1 MSTRH
6 ASADA
11 PLRQNRYASDPEY
24 VAMRGIEGDAVS
36 KKAAYLSDPAQRAL
50 LFFIQSLSIEQQGTK
65 RLVKD
70 LVEMFAER
78 IGTPSMF
85 VLGMKPGQIYNARQ
99 VRIVREEIEQGG
111 WDTEAERLE
120 RLAHDALAGIDA
132 DKPQSYK
139 GRFPLKGEFEI
150 KRTPV
155 LNRWDDLLE
164 GGARTD
170 EAARKDAAENQCRQ
184 AEAVKHPESYPAS
197 VFIEH
202 CRAHVLARLP
212 AFLVELCI
220 NPRMELR
227 ADDDADTAGGA
238 ARAAVID
245 DNPDI
250 ARADF
255 HSAKLRYFPR
265 VLECLFEFKR
275 RYEEQARQAFAMTT
289 IGTKVFEALDYARKS
304 RRMVLVQGH
313 SGVGKTESVRAWWT
327 CNRGCSLY
335 VQLTGVNKARAFF
348 GAIAKA
354 AGLPCTASLSPE
366 KMQFRV
372 ERFLESSRLI
382 LIIDEGQYLWP
393 QGVRV
398 TSHPEQV
405 NWINTACANKGVPVA
420 IVATEEF
427 TAQRRRV
434 EQQSTWESFQ
444 LRRRIRR
451 VFALPA
457 VPTKDDLA
465 LVARKVLPYGTEAM
479 VNYIVGYALT
489 CSGYMQAVVDT
500 IDDARLL
507 AEDAG
512 RQRITV
518 SDLKRA
524 ISEIRVPS
532 DAAQKRVFA
541 PAEKRGRK
549 PRFNAVAELE
559 PHDSSADTA
568 DMQPDGG
575 DAAAASSQP
584 RGSSAA
590 DEFLSDE
597 SAPKNRL
604 RGEEMVKA

>member
-65 RLVKD
+65 RLAKD

-85 VLGMKPGQIYNARQ
+85 EFGMKPGQLYNARQ
-99 VRIVREEIEQGG
+99 VCIAREEVEQGG
-111 WDTEAERLE
+111 WDTEAGRLE
-120 RLAHDALAGIDA
+120 RLAEDALAGIEG

-289 IGTKVFEALDYARKS
+289 IGTKVFEALDYARQS

-549 PRFNAVAELE
+549 PRFNAVSELE

-568 DMQPDGG
+568 DMQPDGR
-575 DAAAASSQP
+575 DAAAASPQP

-590 DEFLSDE
+590 DEFLSDA

>member
-1 MSTRH
+1 MSTRR
-6 ASADA
+6 ADADA
-11 PLRQNRYASDPEY
+11 PLSQNRYASDLEY
-24 VAMRGIEGDAVS
+24 VEMRGISGTAVAA
-36 KKAAYLSDPAQRAL
+36 KAAYLSDSEQRSL

-65 RLVKD
+65 RLAGE
-70 LVEMFAER
+70 LVEMFAGN

-85 VLGMKPGQIYNARQ
+85 KLGLKPGQIYNARQ
-99 VRIVREEIEQGG
+99 VRMVREEVEQGG
-111 WDTEAERLE
+111 WTTEAERLE
-120 RLAHDALAGIDA
+120 ELAKEALEGINEE
-132 DKPQSYK
+132 KPGSYK
-139 GRFPLKGEFEI
+139 GRFPIKGEFE
-150 KRTPV
+150 
-155 LNRWDDLLE
+155 
-164 GGARTD
+164 ARHTYVPCID
-170 EAARKDAAENQCRQ
+170 GLSEWRERSDKMKVKDASENQQRQ
-184 AEAVKHPESYPAS
+184 AAAAKHPESHPAS
-197 VFIEH
+197 AFTEH
-202 CRAHVLARLP
+202 CRAHVAARLP
-212 AFLVELCI
+212 EFLVELCI

-227 ADDDADTAGGA
+227 AEDDADHKASA
-238 ARAAVID
+238 ARSAVIE

-250 ARADF
+250 TRGDF
-255 HSAKLRYFPR
+255 HPAKLRYFPR
-265 VLECLFEFKR
+265 VLECLLEFKR
-275 RYEEQARQAFAMTT
+275 RHEDTARQAFAMTT
-289 IGTKVFEALDYARKS
+289 IGKEVFAALDYSFKT
-304 RRMVLVQGH
+304 RRMVLVQGR
-313 SGVGKTESVRAWWT
+313 SGVGKSESVRAWWT
-327 CNRGCSLY
+327 CHRGHALY
-335 VQLTGVNKARAFF
+335 VQLTGINKARAFF

-372 ERFLESSRLI
+372 ERFLESSRLL

-457 VPTKDDLA
+457 VPTKEDLA
-465 LVARKVLPYGTEAM
+465 MVARKILPHGTDPM
-479 VNYIVGYALT
+479 INYVVGYALT
-489 CSGYMQAVVDT
+489 CSGFMQAVVDV

-512 RQRITV
+512 RERITAT
-518 SDLKRA
+518 DLKRA
-524 ISEIRVPS
+524 ITEIRVPS

-559 PHDSSADTA
+559 P
-568 DMQPDGG
+568 QDGG
-575 DAAAASSQP
+575 TDAAAFPQAG
-584 RGSSAA
+584 RRAAA
-590 DEFLSDE
+590 DEFPSDE
-597 SAPKNRL
+597 LTTTNRL
-604 RGEEMVKA
+604 SGHELVET

>member
-304 RRMVLVQGH
+304 RRMVLVHGH
-313 SGVGKTESVRAWWT
+313 SGVGKTESVCAWWT

-532 DAAQKRVFA
+532 DAAQKRVFC
-541 PAEKRGRK
+541 
-549 PRFNAVAELE
+549 
-559 PHDSSADTA
+559 SC
-568 DMQPDGG
+568 
-575 DAAAASSQP
+575 
-584 RGSSAA
+584 
-590 DEFLSDE
+590 
-597 SAPKNRL
+597 
-604 RGEEMVKA
+604 